1 MQLALFYFR
10 RRARLGV
17 AWPRVR
23 ERYLEILP
31 RVRICHSNVMV
42 IRYSDWCE
50 TSVRRD
56 LRVRC
61 RILPPDWENV
71 WYKLEVAQRV
81 HISAKG
87 HTLLKTGL
95 SAHRHTD
102 RRSRVRT
109 VYPPVSLRS
118 LGGYNKFCCKTVT
131 CMRKLCWY
139 DFLWVRCGFVQQI
152 WSFSTSMLCSVFVR

>member
-1 MQLALFYFR
+1 
-10 RRARLGV
+10 
-17 AWPRVR
+17 
-23 ERYLEILP
+23 
-31 RVRICHSNVMV
+31 MV

-95 SAHRHTD
+95 SAHRHTHRQTD
-102 RRSRVRT
+102 RQ
-109 VYPPVSLRS
+109 
-118 LGGYNKFCCKTVT
+118 K
-131 CMRKLCWY
+131 
-139 DFLWVRCGFVQQI
+139 
-152 WSFSTSMLCSVFVR
+152 